1 MEITIKTIY
10 GEAKVRDC
18 MIDLDGKNLEE
29 GVEVS
34 IDGVLIAE
42 VLGQSTDDINKL
54 PIEEFE
60 TVLDSYIH

>member
-34 IDGVLIAE
+34 IDGVVIAE
-42 VLGQSTDDINKL
+42 VLGQSTDDINAL